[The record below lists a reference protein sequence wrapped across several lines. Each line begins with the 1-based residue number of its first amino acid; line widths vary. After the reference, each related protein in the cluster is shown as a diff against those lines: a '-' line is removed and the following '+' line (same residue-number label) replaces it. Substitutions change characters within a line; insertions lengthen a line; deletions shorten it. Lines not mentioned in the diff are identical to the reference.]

1 MFAKVDGVYLNG
13 HNEAMTSAEAPRLPR
28 RQRVRQATIEEI
40 KQSARRQ
47 LAIEGAAALSLRG
60 VAREM
65 GLTASALY
73 RYFPSRDDLLTDL
86 VVDAFT
92 SLAEHLE
99 RARDASV
106 GSGGQLWVDVA
117 GAYRRWALEHPSD
130 YTLIFGTPVPGYE
143 APEDR
148 TKPAMFRGVDVL
160 MQVMTRCVEAGNMDE
175 QRLEALVNPAL
186 RSQLEA
192 WRASGET
199 TLPPGA
205 LSAALTCWAT
215 LHGLITLEL
224 FHHLPPMLDPGTV
237 FDQQM
242 MVVLDRIGYVGP
254 PPRTG

>member
-1 MFAKVDGVYLNG
+1 
-13 HNEAMTSAEAPRLPR
+13 MTSATEEQLPR
-28 RQRVRQATIEEI
+28 RQRLRQATIEEI
-40 KQSARRQ
+40 KETGRRQ
-47 LAIEGAAALSLRG
+47 LAVEGAAALSLRG

-73 RYFPSRDDLLTDL
+73 RYFPSRDELLTDL

-99 RARDASV
+99 AARDASE
-106 GSGGQLWVDVA
+106 GSGGQQWVDVA
-117 GAYRRWALEHPSD
+117 GAYRRWALDHPAD

-148 TKPAMFRGVDVL
+148 TKPAMFRGVGVL
-160 MQVMTRCVEAGNMDE
+160 LAVMIHCVESGTMDQE
-175 QRLEALVNPAL
+175 RLEALVSPAL
-186 RSQLEA
+186 RPQLEA
-192 WRASGET
+192 WRASGEAP
-199 TLPPGA
+199 LAPGA

-224 FHHLPPMLDPGTV
+224 FHHLPPMLDPGAL

-242 MVVLDRIGYVGP
+242 VVLLDRIGYVGP
-254 PPRTG
+254 RPTTPSAAPPRH